1 MEYPFVKL
9 DADSSDVS
17 RSGNTITF
25 ASGAFTPA
33 DGSTDIN
40 NPEQFGVRKGMVIA
54 EIDAGGE
61 IIRYAYIAS
70 TSSTTVVY
78 GNSSTDTSDGTALN
92 ASNNMRIF
100 IPVEVGHT
108 IRVKNSVW
116 SKNFNVLVQE
126 IDYGLSSIGA
136 LNCTIKGAG
145 LGNNSVGVVDTEFS
159 YEPSLNKRYTQL
171 PDGPLSNTA
180 QIIAGKIVA
189 GHSSNSAL
197 NYKTIRVV
205 SDTSASTV
213 TVLLANGQSY
223 PMDVGDYTVTAA
235 KDADASATNE
245 WYTVFLR
252 PGGRLTTPLSSDPKD
267 LQIVVSDGTA
277 PNYADI
283 ASPNTDIQLG
293 RAKADEDTSGLC
305 TWEPLATP
313 NNTDEPSIDVS
324 QIPQN
329 RLTSALIKKGAQTY
343 STDLQIVRSTNTS
356 SNSYKHIKWHGGT
369 SATTNA
375 TIKFADGTT
384 RTIAYGGDSDNDAAN
399 EADYSFTTD
408 GASYTAKDNLE
419 STTLIGGSAGAI
431 TLFAYIDL
439 DQSVSSNLTLR
450 LTNDNLVPY
459 ADNHVILGVI
469 TVASSSP
476 APLAD
481 TAPFIAPFTEKSLAI
496 NASVISTN
504 AITADEI
511 ASQISWAKIFRIA
524 SGGLFETGEGVG
536 GGLAGVK
543 IDSTGVYGVNGA
555 STGVTQ
561 FHLKAADGTA
571 SCLAGDVVFDANG
584 LTIKLSSST

>member
-1 MEYPFVKL
+1 
-9 DADSSDVS
+9 
-17 RSGNTITF
+17 
-25 ASGAFTPA
+25 
-33 DGSTDIN
+33 
-40 NPEQFGVRKGMVIA
+40 
-54 EIDAGGE
+54 
-61 IIRYAYIAS
+61 
-70 TSSTTVVY
+70 
-78 GNSSTDTSDGTALN
+78 
-92 ASNNMRIF
+92 
-100 IPVEVGHT
+100 
-108 IRVKNSVW
+108 
-116 SKNFNVLVQE
+116 
-126 IDYGLSSIGA
+126 
-136 LNCTIKGAG
+136 
-145 LGNNSVGVVDTEFS
+145 
-159 YEPSLNKRYTQL
+159 
-171 PDGPLSNTA
+171 
-180 QIIAGKIVA
+180 
-189 GHSSNSAL
+189 
-197 NYKTIRVV
+197 
-205 SDTSASTV
+205 
-213 TVLLANGQSY
+213 
-223 PMDVGDYTVTAA
+223 MDVGDYTVTAA

-408 GASYTAKDNLE
+408 GETYTAKDNLE

-481 TAPFIAPFTEKSLAI
+481 TAPFIAPFTEKFLAI
-496 NASVISTN
+496 NASVISAN

-584 LTIKLSSST
+584 ITIKSTNKDNQSVNFVQKGTTTYASGSTVSDYEIARIGAAGGTLAFTTKAWASSTTTTRFAIGETTEDRPYNLYINGTIHGPAASFPEGTGTDLVWNASSENIFRNVSSREYKTDIVDLTLNTEKLFDLRPVQFKFKNQDTNSFGYIAEEVYEIIPELVHLNKNSQPESIDYKLVSVLLMEEVKKLKTRIEALEGA